1 MSRPDNRIPL
11 HRTAILVLCIALQ
24 TTLAP
29 GAETN
34 QDDAGSSGSLLNR
47 LETGET
53 LQVKQALDG
62 GSLLLEDGRV
72 LRLAGIQAPPA
83 PPWHKADRDWPPA
96 ERARALLAELAE
108 GQSLQP
114 AYDARRE
121 DRHGRLVAHV
131 ADSQGRW
138 LQGEL
143 LRSGW
148 ARVQAF
154 EDNRALLSEML
165 ALERDAREAGRGLWT
180 HSYYAVR
187 RHDETGDDLGQFH
200 LVEGRV
206 LEVAIIAGRAYLNF
220 GEDWRSDF
228 TLVIDPAPR
237 RRFEAEGL
245 DPASFEGQRVRAR
258 GWLEFRNGVTINIT
272 HPEQIEVLE

>member
-1 MSRPDNRIPL
+1 MSRLDLRIPR
-11 HRTAILVLCIALQ
+11 HWAVILVLCLALK
-24 TTLAP
+24 TTAAP
-29 GAETN
+29 GTETTEGYIGN
-34 QDDAGSSGSLLNR
+34 DDGLLTG
-47 LETGET
+47 LQTGET
-53 LQVKQALDG
+53 LRAKQALDG
-62 GSLLLEDGRV
+62 GSLLLEDGRT
-72 LRLAGIQAPPA
+72 LKLAGIQAPPA
-83 PPWHKADRDWPPA
+83 PPWHKAGRDWPPA
-96 ERARALLAELAE
+96 ENARALLAELAE

-114 AYDARRE
+114 AYDSRRE
-121 DRHGRLVAHV
+121 DRHGRLLAHV
-131 ADSQGRW
+131 SDSRGRW

-165 ALERDAREAGRGLWT
+165 ALERNAREAGRGLWA

-245 DPASFEGQRVRAR
+245 DPANFEGQRVRAR